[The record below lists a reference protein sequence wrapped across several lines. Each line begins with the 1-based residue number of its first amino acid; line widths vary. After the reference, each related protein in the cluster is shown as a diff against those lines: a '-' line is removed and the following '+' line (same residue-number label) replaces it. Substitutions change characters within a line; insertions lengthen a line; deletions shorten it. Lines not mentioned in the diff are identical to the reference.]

1 MKYYSISEKPFS
13 VHGLIMPGNGERY
26 KRLPEEVA
34 ENTNGGVAG
43 LNYNTAGGRIRFR
56 TDSKKIGLKA
66 LYPTD
71 IWPYPNMPA
80 MAESGFDLY
89 VDSADGGRYAGTFTP
104 DIGKDRTSC
113 GEISF
118 ETAEER
124 EITVFFPLYC
134 DVADVEIE
142 LEEGVSLSA
151 HKPYKYTLPV
161 VFYGSSITQG
171 ASAERPGLTYS
182 AIISRRLD
190 TEFLNL
196 GFSGSAK
203 GEAIMAEHIASIDM
217 SVFVM
222 DYDHNADTPELLQ
235 STHEP
240 FFKIIRRSHP
250 DTPVIFVT
258 RPDFHEPVNASSAE
272 DARKRREIVRATY
285 ERAVAAGDKNVF
297 FVDGGLFARDLPVYL
312 RDICTQDGCHP
323 TGAGFM
329 FMAKDIGDA
338 IERSLE

>member
-43 LNYNTAGGRIRFR
+43 LNYNTAGGRVRFK
-56 TDSKKIGLKA
+56 TDSKVIGLKA
-66 LYPTD
+66 VYPTD
-71 IWPYPNMPA
+71 VWKYPNMPP
-80 MAESGFDLY
+80 MAQFGFDLY
-89 VDSADGGRYAGTFTP
+89 ADSDDGGRYCGSFVA
-104 DIGKDRTSC
+104 DIGEDKTSR
-113 GEISF
+113 GEIRF
-118 ETAEER
+118 DTAEER
-124 EITVFFPLYC
+124 ELTVFFPIYC
-134 DVADVEIE
+134 DVADVEIGI
-142 LEEGVSLSA
+142 EEGATLSA
-151 HKPYKYTLPV
+151 HSPYKHKRPV
-161 VFYGSSITQG
+161 VYYGSSITQG
-171 ASAERPGLTYS
+171 ASAGRPALAYS
-182 AIISRRLD
+182 ALISRRLD
-190 TEFLNL
+190 TEFTNL

-203 GEAIMAEHIASIDM
+203 GETVMAEYISSLDM

-222 DYDHNADTPELLQ
+222 DYDHNADTQDMLRD
-235 STHEP
+235 THEP
-240 FFKIIRRSHP
+240 FYRIIRTAQP
-250 DTPVIFVT
+250 DTPIIFVT

-272 DARKRREIVRATY
+272 DAGKRREIVRATY